1 MALREPSFG
10 KTPKE
15 QGKFVVH
22 PIRHLAAASL
32 ISLVFAAPAS
42 AQSGFGAY
50 LAGRQALY
58 SSDFDA
64 AATYYGRALA
74 RERDNAE
81 MMENFVLAQMA
92 LGRAD
97 KALPV
102 ARIIEERG
110 LRSQVAHMVTAA
122 HQIETG
128 DFEGLLARD
137 LEAVGIGP
145 LVDGLL
151 KGWAHMGAGDREA
164 AMAQFDEV
172 AGQNGLRL
180 FAQYH
185 KALALASDGAFEAAE
200 EVFTADNGGL
210 SRMSRRG
217 AIARAQVL
225 SQLGRNNEALNIL
238 AEAFGNGFDPGLT
251 AVADQLAAGGTLPFT
266 TVTSPQDGA
275 AEVYFS
281 IGQALKGEASDD
293 YTLIYARM
301 AVYLRPGHI
310 DGLLLSADLLDGLK
324 QYDLAV
330 ATFRKVPASSPEHHA
345 AELGRAEALR
355 SAAKPDLAIEVLE
368 RLAQDYPAL
377 PLVHSSLGDLY
388 RQQEDYDAAIA
399 AYNQALEF
407 TEEGAGAQW
416 FLLYARGISHER
428 IKQWDKADADFR
440 AALALNPDQPQ
451 VLNYLGYSLVE
462 RQEKLDEALAM
473 IERAVAG
480 RPDSGYIVD
489 SLGWVLY
496 RLGRYE
502 EAVGHMEK
510 AVELMPVDPVVND
523 HLGDVFWA
531 VGRYREAEFQWKRAL
546 SFVDPDDADGEADPV
561 RIRRKLEVGLDE
573 VLAEE
578 GADPLKVADDN

>member
-1 MALREPSFG
+1 MIHFLRVFP
-10 KTPKE
+10 TAA
-15 QGKFVVH
+15 VVSLS
-22 PIRHLAAASL
+22 LA
-32 ISLVFAAPAS
+32 VPAQ

-74 RERDNAE
+74 RDRDNSE
-81 MMENFVLAQMA
+81 VLENFVLAQVAM
-92 LGRAD
+92 GRAD

-102 ARIIEERG
+102 ARIIEDRG
-110 LRSQVAHMVTAA
+110 ERSQVAHMATAA
-122 HQIETG
+122 LLFETG
-128 DFEGLLARD
+128 DFDGYLARD

-151 KGWAHMGAGDREA
+151 TGWAHMGKGDRAA
-164 AMAQFDEV
+164 AMAQFDDV
-172 AGQNGLRL
+172 AAQNGLRL

-217 AIARAQVL
+217 AIARAQIL
-225 SQLGRNNEALNIL
+225 SQLGRNDTALDIL
-238 AEAFGNGFDPGLT
+238 SEAFGGGFDPGLT
-251 AVADQLAAGGTLPFT
+251 AIADQLAAGGTLPFT
-266 TVTSPQDGA
+266 TVTSAQDGA
-275 AEVYFS
+275 GEVFFT

-301 AVYLRPGHI
+301 AVYLRPDHI

-324 QYDLAV
+324 QFDLAV
-330 ATFRKVPASSPEHHA
+330 STFRKVPASSPEHHA
-345 AELGRAEALR
+345 AELGRADALR
-355 SAAKPDLAIEVLE
+355 RSEKPDLAIEVLE
-368 RLAQDYPAL
+368 RLAKDYPTL

-388 RQQEDYDAAIA
+388 RQQEDYAGAVQ
-399 AYNQALEF
+399 AYDKALEF

-428 IKQWDKADADFR
+428 LKDWEKADADFR
-440 AALALNPDQPQ
+440 AALKLNPDQPQ

-462 RQEKLDEALAM
+462 RQEKLDEALEM

-546 SFVDPDDADGEADPV
+546 SFIDPDDTDGEADPE

-578 GADPLKVADDN
+578 GAPPLKVADDDR